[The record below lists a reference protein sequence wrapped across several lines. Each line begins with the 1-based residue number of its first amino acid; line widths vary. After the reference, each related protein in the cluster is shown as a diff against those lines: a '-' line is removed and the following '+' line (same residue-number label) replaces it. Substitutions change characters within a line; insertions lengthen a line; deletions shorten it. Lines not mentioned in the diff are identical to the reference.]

1 MESIIIFSTT
11 DANNYYDGDSTS
23 AFSHRK
29 WN

>member
-11 DANNYYDGDSTS
+11 DANNYYDGDNSS

-29 WN
+29 